1 MATREIA
8 RRDWRRYCDR
18 LSKELQGQRAEL
30 DVISLDL
37 GDRAEARWLPLVGLV
52 YEPKM
57 DAIEIALEGLGH
69 SIREPRELY
78 VEETDRGIV
87 SLEIITAA
95 GAVEAVRFRQP
106 LALPPLE
113 TSEVDEVKS

>member
-1 MATREIA
+1 MATREIG

-18 LSKELQGQRAEL
+18 LSKELEGQRAEL

-37 GDRAEARWLPLVGLV
+37 GDRVEARWLPLVGLV
-52 YEPKM
+52 YEPKA

-87 SLEIITAA
+87 SLEIVTAA
-95 GAVEAVRFRQP
+95 GAVEIVRFRQP

-113 TSEVDEVKS
+113 NTEA